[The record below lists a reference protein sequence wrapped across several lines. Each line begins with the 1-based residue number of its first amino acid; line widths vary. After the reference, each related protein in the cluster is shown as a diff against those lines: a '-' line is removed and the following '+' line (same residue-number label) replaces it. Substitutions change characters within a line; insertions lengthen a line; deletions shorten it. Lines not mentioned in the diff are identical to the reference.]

1 MTRLKILL
9 LTLSI
14 SFSTSYAQLP
24 EGIRLLDY
32 GGINYPIFGL
42 GQSVEG
48 KYLLISAYGG
58 RFYMLDAS
66 STEQPKN
73 AFSQKEKQLWQK
85 NLNGFRWGC
94 KPVFTSDS
102 KYVLLKPTF
111 DDPNVTKLQP
121 TKCIVLESA
130 SGNIMYER
138 DDEILGATFLN
149 ATTLLLSTNDGLEF
163 IDLNSKKI
171 TKKLAM
177 PQVEAVAVSH
187 NGKTL
192 AISYYPEKIDF
203 AELNSV
209 DYRKREI
216 KNAIKNK
223 RLVLIYDVETMKE
236 ISKIDDEIDVVFR
249 MKFSPDDAN
258 LILFTRNHT
267 KGFNQQKNNL
277 KQESSAST
285 LMALNLLKV
294 NVKTGIIDRSFY
306 YRSFFIHLDFD
317 ISPDG
322 KLFAYSSTNNP
333 IAGLFKITS
342 GLEIYDFNIPDDLQY
357 DIKTRFKFF
366 KKFSNPYQFS
376 FKPDMSSIYFS
387 VGGDL
392 VEWDYRKLPKHVFNG
407 EGSSDEDVAAEA
419 INQLD
424 SLSNTIEFKER
435 ISKNNIQGMYVY
447 DVTVFKKGQVATVF
461 SPTDEVLDIRSHNFL
476 LDYLKASKLQDLNI
490 PKDKRVKFRYTF
502 NIDNTQ

>member
-1 MTRLKILL
+1 MTRFKILL
-9 LTLSI
+9 VAISI
-14 SFSTSYAQLP
+14 TFSTSFAQLP
-24 EGIRLLDY
+24 DGVRLMDY

-42 GQSVEG
+42 GQSAEG

-66 STEQPKN
+66 STEEAKN

-85 NLNGFRWGC
+85 NLNGFKWGC
-94 KPVFTSDS
+94 KPSFSSDS

-111 DDPNVTKLQP
+111 DDPYVTKLKP
-121 TKCIVLESA
+121 TKCIVVESA
-130 SGNIMYER
+130 TGNTVYER
-138 DDEILGATFLN
+138 GDEILGATFLN
-149 ATTLLLSTNDGLEF
+149 STTLLLSTNDGLEF
-163 IDLNSKKI
+163 VDLNSKKI

-177 PQVEAVAVSH
+177 PQVEAIAASRD
-187 NGKTL
+187 GKTL
-192 AISYYPEKIDF
+192 ALSYYPEKIDF

-223 RLVLIYDVETMKE
+223 RLILIFDVATMKE

-249 MKFSPDDAN
+249 MKFSPDDKD

-267 KGFNQQKNNL
+267 KGFNENKNNL

-285 LMALNLLKV
+285 LMALNLLKL
-294 NVKTGIIDRSFY
+294 NVKTGIIDRGFY

-322 KLFAYSSTNNP
+322 KLFAYSSTNNTP
-333 IAGLFKITS
+333 AGLFKITN
-342 GLEIYDFNIPDDLQY
+342 GLEVYDYNVPDDLKFE
-357 DIKTRFKFF
+357 IKTRFKFF

-387 VGGDL
+387 SGGDL
-392 VEWDYRKLPKHVFNG
+392 VEWDYKILPKHVFNG
-407 EGSSDEDVAAEA
+407 AGSSDEDVAASA

-424 SLSNTIEFKER
+424 SLSNTIEFKEK
-435 ISKNNIQGMYVY
+435 ITKNNIQGMYVY

-476 LDYLKASKLQDLNI
+476 LDYLKAIKLEDLNI

-502 NIDNTQ
+502 NIDNSQ

>member
-1 MTRLKILL
+1 MLRIKILL
-9 LTLSI
+9 FIISI
-14 SFSTSYAQLP
+14 SFLSIYAQLP
-24 EGIRLLDY
+24 DGVRLVDY
-32 GGINYPIFGL
+32 GGINYPIYGL
-42 GQSVEG
+42 GQSEEV

-85 NLNGFRWGC
+85 NLYGFRWGC
-94 KPVFTSDS
+94 KPAFTSDS
-102 KYVLLKPTF
+102 KFVLLKPTF
-111 DDPNVTKLQP
+111 DDPNVTKLKP

-130 SGNIMYER
+130 SGNTIYER
-138 DDEILGATFLN
+138 GDEILGATFLN
-149 ATTLLLSTNDGLEF
+149 NSTLLLSTNDGLEF
-163 IDLNSKKI
+163 VDMNSKRI
-171 TKKLAM
+171 TKKIAL
-177 PQVEAVAVSH
+177 PQVEAVAASH
-187 NGKTL
+187 DGKTL
-192 AISYYPEKIDF
+192 ALSYYPEKIDF

-216 KNAIKNK
+216 KNAVKNK
-223 RLVLIYDVETMKE
+223 RLILIYDVETMKE
-236 ISKIDDEIDVVFR
+236 ISKIDDEIDIVFR

-277 KQESSAST
+277 KQESSIST

-317 ISPDG
+317 VSPDG
-322 KLFAYSSTNNP
+322 KLFAYSSTNN
-333 IAGLFKITS
+333 AQTGLFKMTS
-342 GLEIYDFNIPDDLQY
+342 GLEVYDFNVADDLKF

-392 VEWDYRKLPKHVFNG
+392 VEWDYKKLPKHVFNG
-407 EGSSDEDVAAEA
+407 EGSCDEDVAASA

-424 SLSNTIEFKER
+424 SLSNTVEFKER
-435 ISKNNIQGMYVY
+435 ATKNNIQGMYVY

-461 SPTDEVLDIRSHNFL
+461 SPIDDVLVIKSHNFL
-476 LDYLKASKLQDLNI
+476 LDYLKATKLQDLNI

-502 NIDNTQ
+502 NIDNPQ